1 MSIAMDGSDTS
12 AGCTCDLGMTKTQL
26 ESLREELTKW
36 MNENHL
42 NHQSDE
48 WRRGFKDGLRLA
60 MANIIQLTDMGEIK

>member
-1 MSIAMDGSDTS
+1 MVRMDGSDES

-26 ESLREELTKW
+26 DALREELTKW
-36 MNENHL
+36 MNETHL

-60 MANIIQLTDMGEIK
+60 MANIIQLTELSK